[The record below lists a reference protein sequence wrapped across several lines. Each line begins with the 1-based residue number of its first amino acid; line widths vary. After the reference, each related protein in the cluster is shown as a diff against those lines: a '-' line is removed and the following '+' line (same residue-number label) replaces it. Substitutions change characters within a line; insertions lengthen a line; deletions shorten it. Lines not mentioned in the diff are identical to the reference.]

1 MRAAGNLISLDL
13 GSSGGRLH
21 LGELSA
27 DGRLSIEPVAAF
39 HNGPVQL
46 GSRWYWDIL
55 QVWSSIG
62 EALSAF
68 AGRLDGPA
76 TLGIDSFGVDYLL
89 TDRGDH
95 IVAGPRHMR
104 DPRTRDRV
112 EAAYAVVPGDEL
124 YRRTGSMEIEINTLF
139 QLLADRRDQ
148 PWLFDVADS
157 LYLVPDYLG
166 HLLTGRRYSE
176 ISIASTTELI
186 DPRRRDWDRDLIER
200 FGLPPRLF
208 PAVVESGTVVGPI
221 GASEA
226 RRIGFAVP
234 VDVVAVA
241 SHDTA
246 SAAAAVPYEK
256 ASAAAFI
263 SLGTWSLVGR
273 ERPAPDLSDLSFRLN
288 FTNECG
294 VAGRTVHHK
303 IQAGL
308 WLAQEVRRLIG
319 RDDPAFDFAAFEAAA
334 ASRPPLGFIF
344 DADAAEFRDPV
355 DMVAAIHGWFGA
367 RGLPIPESRAELAR
381 AIYDSLALSYVDT
394 IADIERLTG
403 DRVEV
408 IHVVGGGAAIP
419 TLLQAIADAT
429 GRRVVA
435 GPVEATVIGNIIAQ
449 LVARR
454 AVADFEAGRALV
466 ARSVRLATY
475 TPSRHDAWQDAHR
488 LLAGNAAVPALRRAA
503 VN

>member
-21 LGELSA
+21 LGELST

-55 QVWSSIG
+55 QVWSSLG
-62 EALSAF
+62 EALATVS
-68 AGRLDGPA
+68 GRLDGPA

-89 TDRGDH
+89 TDSGDH

-104 DPRTRDRV
+104 DPRTRGRV
-112 EAAYAVVPGDEL
+112 EAAYAVVPRDEL

-148 PWLFDVADS
+148 PWLSDVAAS
-157 LYLVPDYLG
+157 LYLMPDYLG

-176 ISIASTTELI
+176 ISIASTSELV
-186 DPRRRDWDRDLIER
+186 DPRRRDWDRELIER
-200 FGLPPRLF
+200 FGLSPRLF
-208 PAVVESGTVVGPI
+208 PPIVESGTIVGPVRS
-221 GASEA
+221 SEA
-226 RRIGFAVP
+226 LRLGLAVP

-246 SAAAAVPYEK
+246 SAAAAVPYDE

-273 ERPAPDLSDLSFRLN
+273 ERPEPDLSDRSFHLN

-308 WLAQEVRRLIG
+308 WLAQEVRRLVG
-319 RDDPAFDFAAFEAAA
+319 RDDPAFDFAAFEASAA
-334 ASRPPLGFIF
+334 AQPPLGFVF
-344 DADAAEFRDPV
+344 DADAPEFRDPP
-355 DMVAAIHGWFGA
+355 DMVAAIRGWFVE
-367 RGLPIPESRAELAR
+367 RGLSAPESRAELAR

-454 AVADFEAGRALV
+454 GLADFEAGRALV

-475 TPSRHDAWQDAHR
+475 TPSRHDVWQDAYRH
-488 LLAGNAAVPALRRAA
+488 LAGHAGPLPLRRAVA
-503 VN
+503 N

>member
-1 MRAAGNLISLDL
+1 MLAAGNLISLDL

-21 LGELSA
+21 LGELTA
-27 DGRLSIEPVAAF
+27 EGHLSIEQVAGF

-55 QVWSSIG
+55 QVWSSLG
-62 EALSAF
+62 EALSALS
-68 AGRLDGPA
+68 GRLDGPA

-89 TDRGDH
+89 TDGGDH

-112 EAAYAVVPGDEL
+112 EAAYAVVPRDEL
-124 YRRTGSMEIEINTLF
+124 YRRTGSMEIEINSLF

-148 PWLFDVADS
+148 PWLWDVADNF
-157 LYLVPDYLG
+157 YLVPDFLG

-186 DPRRRDWDRDLIER
+186 DPRRRDWDQGLLER
-200 FGLPPRLF
+200 FGVPTRLF
-208 PAVVESGTVVGPI
+208 PPVLESGTIVGPVI
-221 GASEA
+221 ASEA
-226 RRIGFAVP
+226 RRLGFAAP

-246 SAAAAVPYEK
+246 SAAAAVPHER

-273 ERPAPDLSDLSFRLN
+273 ERPEPDLSDLSYRLN

-308 WLAQEVRRLIG
+308 WLAQEARRILG
-319 RDDPAFDFAAFEAAA
+319 RGDPAFDFAAFEAAA
-334 ASRPPLGFIF
+334 ASRPPLGFVF
-344 DADAAEFRDPV
+344 DVDAVEFRDPP
-355 DMVAAIHGWFGA
+355 DMVAAIRDWFVE
-367 RGLPIPESRAELAR
+367 RGLAVPESRAEIAR

-394 IADIERLTG
+394 VADIERLTG

-429 GRRVVA
+429 GRRVLA

-454 AVADFEAGRALV
+454 AIPDFEAGRGLV
-466 ARSVRLATY
+466 ASSFRITTY
-475 TPSRHDAWQDAHR
+475 TPLRHDVWQDAHQ
-488 LLAGNAAVPALRRAA
+488 LLAGRAISRPLRRAVA
-503 VN
+503 N

>member
-1 MRAAGNLISLDL
+1 MRAAGNLVSLDL

-21 LGELSA
+21 IGELS
-27 DGRLSIEPVAAF
+27 GEGHLSIEQVATF

-55 QVWSSIG
+55 QVWSSLC
-62 EALSAF
+62 EALSAL

-89 TDRGDH
+89 TDSGDH

-112 EAAYAVVPGDEL
+112 EAAYAEVPRDEL

-148 PWLFDVADS
+148 PWLSEVADS

-186 DPRRRDWDRDLIER
+186 DPRRRDWDRELIER
-200 FGLPPRLF
+200 FGLSPRLF
-208 PAVVESGTVVGPI
+208 SPVLESGTLVGPVRS
-221 GASEA
+221 SEA
-226 RRIGFAVP
+226 RRFGFASP

-246 SAAAAVPYEK
+246 SAAAAVPHVK

-273 ERPAPDLSDLSFRLN
+273 ERPEPDLSDLSYRLN

-308 WLAQEVRRLIG
+308 WLAQEVRRIVG
-319 RDDPAFDFAAFEAAA
+319 RDDPSFDFAAFEAAA
-334 ASRPPLGFIF
+334 AGRSPLGFVF
-344 DADAAEFRDPV
+344 DADAAEFRDPP
-355 DMVAAIHGWFGA
+355 DMVAAIVGWFIE
-367 RGLPIPESRAELAR
+367 RGLPAPESRADLAR

-429 GRRVVA
+429 GRRIVA

-454 AVADFEAGRALV
+454 TIPDFETGRGLV
-466 ARSVRLATY
+466 AGSFRLTTY
-475 TPSRHDAWQDAHR
+475 TPSRHDAWRDAHH
-488 LLAGNAAVPALRRAA
+488 LLAGRAISPPPRRAVA
-503 VN
+503 N